1 MIHYLGLLL
10 TKIKTLH
17 EFLSVNSS
25 LTTLTLVQHQVIL
38 ENYGRAL
45 HEFLSVNSSLTTLTL
60 VQHQV
65 ILENYGRV
73 IVLYFKVFFFLINSS
88 FPIFMLK
95 LFIFSKI
102 LLILTATTQF
112 GDVTVSWGIFMKEVL
127 MIINH

>member
-1 MIHYLGLLL
+1 MNNDPLSWVAVE
-10 TKIKTLH
+10 TKIKT
-17 EFLSVNSS
+17 
-25 LTTLTLVQHQVIL
+25 
-38 ENYGRAL
+38 L

-73 IVLYFKVFFFLINSS
+73 IVLYFKGFFFLINSS